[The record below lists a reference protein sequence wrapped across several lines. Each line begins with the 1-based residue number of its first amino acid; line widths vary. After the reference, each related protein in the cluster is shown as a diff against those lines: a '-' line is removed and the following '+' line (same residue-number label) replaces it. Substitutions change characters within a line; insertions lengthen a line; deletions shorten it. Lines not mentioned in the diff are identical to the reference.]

1 MAVRDFKGT
10 SPAGTLT
17 SAVDRRTGANDRNA
31 TQLAGA
37 SKTVPGSS
45 LTTPGVAPVANRTAW
60 ASALRKKPAVQSLV
74 LPDTV
79 AVVNAEI
86 HLVNLP
92 SILKWGL
99 PKDLILLLL

>member
-1 MAVRDFKGT
+1 MAVRGLKGT

-17 SAVDRRTGANDRNA
+17 GAVDRRTGANDRNA

-37 SKTVPGSS
+37 NKTVPGSS
-45 LTTPGVAPVANRTAW
+45 LITGVAPVADRTAL
-60 ASALRKKPAVQSLV
+60 ASALRKKPAVQSRV

-79 AVVNAEI
+79 AVVNAEV
-86 HLVNLP
+86 HLVNPP
-92 SILKWGL
+92 SILTWGL